1 LTQVLNVHVEG
12 HQSYWLVTR
21 PEQTDSPQLQVFGQW
36 LQEEIWLAQRQL
48 EPSTAAV

>member
-1 LTQVLNVHVEG
+1 MLNVHVEG

-21 PEQTDSPQLQVFGQW
+21 PEQSLPQLHVFSQW

-48 EPSTAAV
+48 EPSTAAI